1 MAGRHLVGSPA
12 WRWRG
17 ILLALALAL
26 GVVAGPVRAQSTDP
40 NHPSPWPPG
49 GITSGSDGE
58 RHIYYYTL
66 EAGPGTLDISVR
78 AQARSFSTS
87 VSVDVFDD
95 RARDASLR
103 RVGAIATSVAP
114 VTEPGSLTL
123 RERMPLFLVLTLE
136 ANCRDYSVQIGGSAM
151 SPAPGSGPVVGVP
164 VGEAVAW
171 SSLPQGLLKEEGSGR
186 AECRAYYLEAGPGE
200 VTLDLVA
207 VGGAASTRVVAALSD
222 APGHELASVVV
233 TAPAGEQVYQRRTV
247 AVPERRRLFLHVTTD
262 ANTAH
267 YIVNLRG
274 AVHP

>member
-17 ILLALALAL
+17 ILLALAFAI

-40 NHPSPWPPG
+40 NNPSPWPPE

-58 RHIYYYTL
+58 RHTCYYTL

-78 AQARSFSTS
+78 TQARSFSTS
-87 VSVDVFDD
+87 VSVDLFDD
-95 RARDASLR
+95 RARDSSLR
-103 RVGAIATSVAP
+103 RVGAIATSASP
-114 VTEPGSLTL
+114 VTEQGSLTL
-123 RERMPLFLVLTLE
+123 SQRTTLLLVLTIE
-136 ANCRDYSVQIGGSAM
+136 ANCREYNVQIGGSATA
-151 SPAPGSGPVVGVP
+151 PGPGSGPVVGVP

-171 SSLPQGLLKEEGSGR
+171 SSLPQGQLKQGGSGR

-200 VTLDLVA
+200 VTVDLVA

-222 APGHELASVVV
+222 APGRELASVVA

-247 AVPERRRLFLHVTTD
+247 ALPERSRLFLHVTTD

-274 AVHP
+274 AVHR